1 MHHRPLFTQF
11 CGNDSSLV
19 VAAARHIESH
29 TNYVDLN
36 FGCPQR
42 IAKKG
47 KYGAFLMDDLVA
59 VEKLVCLVSMMCIE
73 IRPLSVPSILQMWL
87 LGYAHAYF
95 IQCRV

>member
-1 MHHRPLFTQF
+1 MHYRPLFTQF

-59 VEKLVCLVSMMCIE
+59 VEKLVRLDDVNRNSTSQCPVHIAN
-73 IRPLSVPSILQMWL
+73 VWL
-87 LGYAHAYF
+87 LGCAHANA
-95 IQCRV
+95 CSA